1 MRQFVNQFATILA
14 SVFGLC
20 LTAAAQETTAP
31 TPRDAKSDKT
41 TTAAKSGADSESARK
56 LLDELKTKLGQDPKK
71 LAELARERGR
81 QALAEFQYGP
91 LVAKAQARERRQEE
105 KRIELR
111 TRAERATEERG
122 LLRKRLDEEIEQ
134 IRRQFSDD
142 KPECD
147 RQLAL
152 VLNAYAPRLQEL
164 KEEAQHS
171 TELAETTTKKL
182 ADLRREG
189 LGLEQQR
196 KQRAQGYTSKSSR
209 QLLVDKAL
217 LDDNDDEPL
226 PATNNNVADNTPLK
240 SADELLKEIDQ

>member
-1 MRQFVNQFATILA
+1 MQFNPHSIIVALVLA
-14 SVFGLC
+14 VC
-20 LTAAAQETTAP
+20 LTVTAQETTAP
-31 TPRDAKSDKT
+31 AARDAKSDKT
-41 TTAAKSGADSESARK
+41 TTPAKNGADSENARK
-56 LLDELKTKLGQDPKK
+56 LLDDLKAKLGQDPKK

-81 QALAEFQYGP
+81 QAVAEFQFGP
-91 LVAKAQARERRQEE
+91 LVAKVQARERRQEE

-111 TRAERATEERG
+111 TRAERATEERM
-122 LLRKRLDEEIEQ
+122 LLRKRLDQEIEA

-147 RQLAL
+147 RQLTL

-164 KEEAQHS
+164 KEDAQRS

-196 KQRAQGYTSKSSR
+196 RLMAQGNATKSSR

-217 LDDNDDEPL
+217 LEDNDDEPL
-226 PATNNNVADNTPLK
+226 PANNNNVANNSPLK
-240 SADELLKEIDQ
+240 SAEELLKEIDQ